1 MTVPRRLSPSFFAAP
16 RNGVDAREID
26 DAELSVRVP
35 CTAMNEDTLTLP
47 PPEHD
52 YVISFTGLSWSVRR
66 SNGVGAFFSISEG
79 NRDRRIAVAK
89 VLSLAESDHTD
100 VWETVGNGTFWRLRR
115 FRP

>member
-1 MTVPRRLSPSFFAAP
+1 
-16 RNGVDAREID
+16 
-26 DAELSVRVP
+26 
-35 CTAMNEDTLTLP
+35 MNEDTLTLP

-79 NRDRRIAVAK
+79 NRDRRIAVEK

-100 VWETVGNGTFWRLRR
+100 VWNRR
-115 FRP
+115 KRHVLAAQTLSTLTDS